1 VEPFKQ
7 KMNVHEG
14 PESKIQA
21 AIISYLKGRDWFVKS
36 THGNSFQS
44 GFPDLYATH
53 SKYFGRWIEVK
64 NPTSFS
70 FTIAQL
76 RDYPKFCA
84 FGSPIFVM
92 TAATD
97 SEYEKLFR
105 PSNLSE
111 YMACYQ
117 DGCRDIIAWRA
128 GLRTSKPKG

>member
-1 VEPFKQ
+1 MEPFKP
-7 KMNVHEG
+7 KVNIHKG
-14 PESKIQA
+14 PEAKIQD
-21 AIISYLKGRDWFVKS
+21 AIIGYLKTKDWFVKS
-36 THGNSFQS
+36 THGNAFQS

-70 FTIAQL
+70 FTAAQL
-76 RDYPKFCA
+76 RDYPKFGA
-84 FGSPIFVM
+84 FGSPIWIL

-97 SEYEKLFR
+97 EEYIKLFK
-105 PSNLSE
+105 PANISE

-128 GLRTSKPKG
+128 GLRSSKK